1 MQELDKEGFVW
12 CSGEKLTKGYKW
24 LRHRER
30 TVVALGTHA
39 TDEKKV
45 MFADI
50 EVIEVAYPDIK
61 IIEVDKLKEETGVNK
76 QMKVEIGEKYY
87 IANKG
92 WGEVVKHGEV
102 TEILN
107 DEQVR
112 IKGVPPISSGSFGA
126 SVDKLFKTKE
136 EALTYIQK
144 EDRKQ
149 VEKYLKEIN
158 GIHDLIQF
166 ALEHNISGCHEYGD
180 ENAREAYIQAAK
192 KYSINLGLS
201 ELEIEGNELEEK
213 LEDEMDFKCIKEYE
227 ADFENGDTET
237 YSHDEIIKML
247 DLLNEKK
254 Q

>member
-1 MQELDKEGFVW
+1 MKLIRVWTQEDFDWLMQELDKEGFVW
-12 CSGEKLTKGYKW
+12 CSGEKLTRGYKW

-30 TVVALGTHA
+30 TVVTLGTHA

-61 IIEVDKLKEETGVNK
+61 IIEVDKLKEETEVNK

-107 DEQVR
+107 DEQVHF
-112 IKGVPPISSGSFGA
+112 KGVPPISSGSFGA
-126 SVDKLFKTKE
+126 SVDKLFKTRE

-158 GIHDLIQF
+158 GTHDLIQF
-166 ALEHNISGCHEYGD
+166 ALDHNVSGCHEYGD
-180 ENAREAYIQAAK
+180 DNAREAYIQAAK
-192 KYSINLGLS
+192 KYSINL
-201 ELEIEGNELEEK
+201 K
-213 LEDEMDFKCIKEYE
+213 
-227 ADFENGDTET
+227 
-237 YSHDEIIKML
+237 
-247 DLLNEKK
+247 
-254 Q
+254 